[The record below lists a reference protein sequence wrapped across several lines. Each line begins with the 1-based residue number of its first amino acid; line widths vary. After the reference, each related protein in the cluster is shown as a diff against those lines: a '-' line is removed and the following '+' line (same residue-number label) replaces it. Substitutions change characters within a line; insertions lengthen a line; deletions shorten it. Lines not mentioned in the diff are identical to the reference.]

1 MEARVHPLVP
11 AVPGGVDHP
20 ALRAGE
26 AEERGLAQVEVRLGQ
41 GPLFLFAR
49 RRRRRRRG
57 GRGRLLGR
65 RRRRRCRKRRNRACA
80 PRFLPVVLALGG
92 SLCFLP
98 PRVRDSRSIAC
109 SCCCRCCRRFLDQ
122 GLRRRR
128 AQKRR
133 RRNRNVVFSFIVGD
147 DVDAFLS
154 LLRLDLFLLD

>member
-65 RRRRRCRKRRNRACA
+65 RRRHRSSSGGRVVVVVVVVSS
-80 PRFLPVVLALGG
+80 VVL
-92 SLCFLP
+92 SLEHP
-98 PRVRDSRSIAC
+98 PRVTAATASRQVPRMDSRV
-109 SCCCRCCRRFLDQ
+109 RDEYRW
-122 GLRRRR
+122 
-128 AQKRR
+128 
-133 RRNRNVVFSFIVGD
+133 
-147 DVDAFLS
+147 
-154 LLRLDLFLLD
+154 LFAMQRS